1 MMRVGFVGLGKQGAP
16 IAERLLAAGHPT
28 TLWARR
34 AEALERFL
42 TRGAAVAPDL
52 PALGRASD
60 AAVRDVCLG
69 DGGLLGGMAP
79 GALLVIHG
87 TVSPETCRVVAR
99 HAAERGV
106 AVTDAPVSGGAAAA
120 REGRLTVMAGGDAAT
135 IDACRPVFSAFAAQ
149 VFHMGAL
156 GAGQAAKAL
165 NNTLMLANLAALHD
179 TLELGG
185 VLGLDRAVLLEV
197 LRASSGDS
205 FAADAYGRAG
215 GLAGFARGARLLA
228 KDMGILEAMAR
239 EAGGDPAAL
248 CETGR
253 RFLAFFD
260 D

>member
-1 MMRVGFVGLGKQGAP
+1 MIRVGFVGLGKQGAP

-120 REGRLTVMAGGDAAT
+120 REGRPTVMAGGDAAT
-135 IDACRPVFSAFAAQ
+135 IDACRPAFSAFAAQ
-149 VFHMGAL
+149 VFHMG
-156 GAGQAAKAL
+156 
-165 NNTLMLANLAALHD
+165 
-179 TLELGG
+179 
-185 VLGLDRAVLLEV
+185 
-197 LRASSGDS
+197 S
-205 FAADAYGRAG
+205 
-215 GLAGFARGARLLA
+215 
-228 KDMGILEAMAR
+228 
-239 EAGGDPAAL
+239 L
-248 CETGR
+248 C
-253 RFLAFFD
+253 
-260 D
+260 